1 MRVTHRNSKAT
12 LWLTLLVVLL
22 SCSAAVAGFVE
33 HRQGAFIL
41 FKSTTP
47 FDTKASSQVAPSEP
61 VTSSSSTSQA
71 HAVIESPIILYDG
84 VCNFCN
90 AWVDL
95 LLRIDVQKRYKFA
108 PLQSDVGRKLLV
120 NIGKDADDISSVL
133 MIQPNLDYYE
143 KSAAPLKVVEELG
156 PLAGVLSRTALT
168 IVPKEIR
175 DSIYDTVAENRYNL
189 MGKRDEC
196 RCSDP
201 RFADRFVS
209 S

>member
-1 MRVTHRNSKAT
+1 MMSGFNANRTSI
-12 LWLTLLVVLL
+12 WLAIVVVLL
-22 SCSAAVAGFVE
+22 SCCSTVSGF
-33 HRQGAFIL
+33 RRTSFIL
-41 FKSTTP
+41 LQTTTP
-47 FDTKASSQVAPSEP
+47 FSTSRSADP
-61 VTSSSSTSQA
+61 TSSPLVSELSTVAQGGNA
-71 HAVIESPIILYDG
+71 LDSPIILYDG

-95 LLRIDVQKRYKFA
+95 LLRVDVHKRFKFA
-108 PLQSDVGRKLLV
+108 PLQSPIGRKLLV
-120 NIGKDADDISSVL
+120 DIGKDEEDISSVL
-133 MIQPNLDYYE
+133 LIEPNLEYYE

-156 PLAGVLSRTALT
+156 PLAGALSRTALT
-168 IVPKEIR
+168 VVPREFR

-189 MGKRDEC
+189 MGKRDQC